1 MSRRRAATC
10 YAPAARH
17 ATADPSGMR
26 SRMTSRSHAL
36 RAAEK
41 DGRATDL
48 ENELDALFNS
58 HNKSPNK
65 DVTSIPATFLRVTV
79 SL

>member
-1 MSRRRAATC
+1 
-10 YAPAARH
+10 
-17 ATADPSGMR
+17 MR

-65 DVTSIPATFLRVTV
+65 DATSIPATFLRVTV

>member
-1 MSRRRAATC
+1 
-10 YAPAARH
+10 
-17 ATADPSGMR
+17 
-26 SRMTSRSHAL
+26 MTSRSHAL

-41 DGRATDL
+41 DDRATDL

-65 DVTSIPATFLRVTV
+65 DATSIPATFLRVTV